1 MEQLFLNESLKFYCR
16 TTKTNK
22 PTPVYAYLNICNRTT
37 VIPVKAKVIPSQFNV
52 KAQKAIISNLQSEL
66 DNRNNEIANSLM
78 KAFRSKYDE
87 FVSYL
92 KNNPDEIGKVS
103 EIIHNFVGM
112 KKETKNTFRDTI
124 EYILYNELETEIK
137 EHKITEAWAVTKRSN
152 IKKFI
157 DFLSLKKLPNLF
169 SVLDNKTYNIYK
181 DYLLN
186 EFKVNGK
193 ALKISAINQ
202 NLSSLKSLVNAIN
215 ERDILPYVET
225 GRWKSV
231 DNRLTIDEKKSSNIV
246 FEETDLQKIMDL
258 KLSGTEEIIRDIFVF
273 GCQVGQRPADCI
285 RILRGECKKMVSN
298 GIEVIS
304 ILPHKTRK
312 TDKYAFI
319 PIFCPDV
326 VNGLM
331 EKFSTIDEY
340 KEFLNKTDNQRNTL
354 NSKYMKSIFKK
365 AGFDDEVEV
374 TEQRGTEIVTVVKK
388 RNETAHIYLARH
400 YFITLCFRSGLPA
413 EKVIEITGHTTT
425 KQVNE
430 TYSHLSVEQK
440 ADRLTSGDDIKR
452 LVSTSRATKASKL
465 EARLFFEKP
474 YEVSIEDLSDEEIE
488 EIKRGSE

>member
-1 MEQLFLNESLKFYCR
+1 MNESLKFYCR

-37 VIPVKAKVIPSQFNV
+37 VIPVKVKVIPSQFNV

-92 KNNPDEIGKVS
+92 KNNPDEIEHIS
-103 EIIHNFVGM
+103 ENISKFVAM
-112 KKETKNTFRDTI
+112 KKETKKKFSDTL
-124 EYILYNELETEIK
+124 EYILNSELERQLK

-157 DFLSLKKLPNLF
+157 DFLSIRKLSNEWGSLN
-169 SVLDNKTYNIYK
+169 NKTYNDYK
-181 DYLLN
+181 EYLLN
-186 EFKVNGK
+186 EFVTHKGDT
-193 ALKISAINQ
+193 LKISAINQ
-202 NLSSLKSLVNAIN
+202 ALSSLKSIVTCVN
-215 ERDILPYVET
+215 ERDELPFVET
-225 GRWKSV
+225 SRWKIV
-231 DNRLTIDEKKSSNIV
+231 ENRLTIDEKKSSNIV

-285 RILRGECKKMVSN
+285 RILRGEFKQMRSN

-452 LVSTSRATKASKL
+452 LVSTSKATKASKL

-474 YEVSIEDLSDEEIE
+474 YEADIMDLSDEEIE